1 MIVVT
6 GGAGFIGSNLVHELN
21 RTGVSDILVVDNLTE
36 AEKFRNLV
44 AARVT
49 DYQDKEDF
57 AKALRSSATWPD
69 QIEVVFHQGAC
80 SSTTESDGRYM
91 LRNNYQYSKDLL
103 EFCLERRIPF
113 IYASSAAVYGA
124 GSPFREE
131 PGTERPLNVYG
142 YSKALFDSIVLRL
155 LPNTESQVVGLRY
168 FNVYGPR
175 EAHKGPM
182 ASIVLQLDDQLSRGD
197 KVRLFGP
204 TRGYEAGEQRRDFV
218 YVKDVVG
225 VALWFSSN
233 PEKSGIFNCGTGRSR
248 SFNEVASQVIR
259 IRGHGEIEYIPFPD
273 SLRDHYQSYTEAD
286 LTQLRGSGYSQE
298 FVTMEEGVREY
309 LLWRTDEGEV

>member
-21 RTGVSDILVVDNLTE
+21 ETGQSDILVVDNLTA

-44 AARVT
+44 RARIT

-57 AKALRSSATWPD
+57 AKALRGSSAWLD
-69 QIEVVFHQGAC
+69 QIEVVLHQGAC
-80 SSTTESDGRYM
+80 SSTMESDGRYM
-91 LRNNYQYSKDLL
+91 LRNNYQYSKELL
-103 EFCLERRIPF
+103 EFCLERKIPI

-131 PGTERPLNVYG
+131 PGTENPLNVYG
-142 YSKALFDSIVLRL
+142 YSKALFDSLVLRL
-155 LPNTESQVVGLRY
+155 LPGAASQVVGLRY

-175 EAHKGPM
+175 EAHKGAM

-204 TRGYEAGEQRRDFV
+204 TRGYEAGEQRRDFIF
-218 YVKDVVG
+218 VKDVVR
-225 VALWFSSN
+225 VALWFWSN
-233 PEKSGIFNCGTGRSR
+233 PDKSGIFNCGTGSSR
-248 SFNEVASQVIR
+248 TFNEVASQVIR
-259 IRGHGEIEYIPFPD
+259 TRGHGEIEYIPFPD
-273 SLRDHYQSYTEAD
+273 SLRGHYQSYTEAD
-286 LTQLRGSGYSQE
+286 LTQLRECGYSPE
-298 FVTMEEGVREY
+298 FVPLEEGIREY
-309 LLWRTDEGEV
+309 LLIYPES

>member
-21 RTGVSDILVVDNLTE
+21 ETGQSDILVVDNLTA

-44 AARVT
+44 RARIT

-57 AKALRSSATWPD
+57 AKALRGSSAWLD
-69 QIEVVFHQGAC
+69 QIEMVLHQGAC
-80 SSTTESDGRYM
+80 SSTTETDGRYM
-91 LRNNYQYSKDLL
+91 LRNNYEYSKELL
-103 EFCLERRIPF
+103 EFCLERKIPF

-131 PGTERPLNVYG
+131 PGTENPLNVYG
-142 YSKALFDSIVLRL
+142 YSKALFDSLVLRL
-155 LPNTESQVVGLRY
+155 LPGAASQVVGLRY

-175 EAHKGPM
+175 EAHKGAM

-204 TRGYEAGEQRRDFV
+204 TRGYEAGEQRRDFIF
-218 YVKDVVG
+218 VKDVVR
-225 VALWFSSN
+225 VALWFWSN
-233 PEKSGIFNCGTGRSR
+233 PDKSGIFNCGTGSSR
-248 SFNEVASQVIR
+248 TFNEVASQVIR
-259 IRGHGEIEYIPFPD
+259 TRGHGEIEYIPFPD
-273 SLRDHYQSYTEAD
+273 SLRGHYQSYTEAD
-286 LTQLRGSGYSQE
+286 LTQLRECGYSPE
-298 FVTMEEGVREY
+298 FVPLEEGIREY
-309 LLWRTDEGEV
+309 LLWRTDSGEA

>member
-21 RTGVSDILVVDNLTE
+21 ETGQSDILVVDNLTA

-44 AARVT
+44 RARIT

-57 AKALRSSATWPD
+57 AKALRGSSAWLD
-69 QIEVVFHQGAC
+69 QIEVVLHQGAC
-80 SSTTESDGRYM
+80 SSTMESDGRYM
-91 LRNNYQYSKDLL
+91 LRNNYQYSKELL
-103 EFCLERRIPF
+103 EFCLERKIPF

-131 PGTERPLNVYG
+131 PGTENPLNVYG
-142 YSKALFDSIVLRL
+142 YSKALFDSLVLRL
-155 LPNTESQVVGLRY
+155 LPGAASQVVGLRY

-175 EAHKGPM
+175 EAHKGAM

-204 TRGYEAGEQRRDFV
+204 TRGYEAGEQRRDFIF
-218 YVKDVVG
+218 VKDVVR
-225 VALWFSSN
+225 VALWFWSN
-233 PEKSGIFNCGTGRSR
+233 PDKSGIFNCGTGSSR
-248 SFNEVASQVIR
+248 TFNEVASQVIR
-259 IRGHGEIEYIPFPD
+259 TRGHGEIEYIPFPD
-273 SLRDHYQSYTEAD
+273 SLRGHYQSYTEAD
-286 LTQLRGSGYSQE
+286 LTQLRECGYSPE
-298 FVTMEEGVREY
+298 FVPLEEGIREY
-309 LLWRTDEGEV
+309 LLWRTDSGEA

>member
-21 RTGVSDILVVDNLTE
+21 ETGQSDILVVDNLTA

-44 AARVT
+44 RARIT

-57 AKALRSSATWPD
+57 AKALRGSSAWLD
-69 QIEVVFHQGAC
+69 QIEMVLHQGAC
-80 SSTTESDGRYM
+80 SSTTETDGRYM
-91 LRNNYQYSKDLL
+91 LRNNYEYSKELL
-103 EFCLERRIPF
+103 EFCLERKIPF

-131 PGTERPLNVYG
+131 PGTENPLNVYG
-142 YSKALFDSIVLRL
+142 YSKALFDSLVLRL
-155 LPNTESQVVGLRY
+155 LPGAASQVVGLRY

-204 TRGYEAGEQRRDFV
+204 TRGYEAGEQRRDFIF
-218 YVKDVVG
+218 VKDVVR
-225 VALWFSSN
+225 VALWFRSN
-233 PEKSGIFNCGTGRSR
+233 PDKSGIFNCGTGSSR
-248 SFNEVASQVIR
+248 TFNDVASQVIR
-259 IRGHGEIEYIPFPD
+259 TRGHGEIEYIPFPD
-273 SLRDHYQSYTEAD
+273 SLRGHYQSYTEAD
-286 LTQLRGSGYSQE
+286 LTQLRGCGYSQE
-298 FVTMEEGVREY
+298 FVPLEEGIREY
-309 LLWRTDEGEV
+309 LLWRTDAGEV

>member
-21 RTGVSDILVVDNLTE
+21 ETGQSDILVVDNLTE

-44 AARVT
+44 RARVT

-57 AKALRSSATWPD
+57 AKALRGSSPWLD
-69 QIEVVFHQGAC
+69 RIEVVPHQGAC
-80 SSTTESDGRYM
+80 SSTMESDGRYM
-91 LRNNYQYSKDLL
+91 LRNNYQYSKELL
-103 EFCLERRIPF
+103 EFCLERKIPF

-131 PGTERPLNVYG
+131 PGTENPLNVYG
-142 YSKALFDSIVLRL
+142 YSKALFDSLVLRL
-155 LPNTESQVVGLRY
+155 LPGAASQVVGLRY

-175 EAHKGPM
+175 EAHKGAM

-204 TRGYEAGEQRRDFV
+204 TRGYEAGEQRRDFIF
-218 YVKDVVG
+218 VKDVVR
-225 VALWFSSN
+225 VALWFWSN
-233 PEKSGIFNCGTGRSR
+233 PDKSGIFNCGTGSSR
-248 SFNEVASQVIR
+248 TFNEVASQVIR
-259 IRGHGEIEYIPFPD
+259 TRGHGEIEYVPFPD
-273 SLRDHYQSYTEAD
+273 SLRGHYQSYTEAD
-286 LTQLRGSGYSQE
+286 LAQLRGCGYSQE
-298 FVTMEEGVREY
+298 FVPLEEGIREY
-309 LLWRTDEGEV
+309 LLWRTDSGEA